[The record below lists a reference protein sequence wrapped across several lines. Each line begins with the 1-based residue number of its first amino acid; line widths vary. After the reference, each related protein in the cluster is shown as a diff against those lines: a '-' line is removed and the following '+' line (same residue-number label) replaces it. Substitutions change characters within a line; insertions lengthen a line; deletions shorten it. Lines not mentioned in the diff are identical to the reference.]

1 MIDIGNA
8 VIDQAVE
15 RDRALCERGRTGE
28 FEQPHASEG
37 NLHFHCVV
45 PGYDASV
52 WLTTEVALT
61 DAVALP
67 FTPLPTAAV
76 RDGAI
81 AVSGSAARGD
91 GRGPSSSPFNTRCA
105 LATSSVPVQRAI
117 TMVPT
122 TFPVRFVA
130 ARICAMK

>member
-1 MIDIGNA
+1 MIDVGNA

-15 RDRALCERGRTGE
+15 HNRTLCERGRTGE
-28 FEQPHASEG
+28 SEQPRASEG
-37 NLHFHCVV
+37 NFHCHCVV

-67 FTPLPTAAV
+67 FTPLRTAPV
-76 RDGAI
+76 RDAAI

-91 GRGPSSSPFNTRCA
+91 GRPLSSSPFNTRYA
-105 LATSSVPVQRAI
+105 
-117 TMVPT
+117 
-122 TFPVRFVA
+122 VA
-130 ARICAMK
+130 